1 MQILPFFSLAWSIHS
16 TLCVSSR
23 SAEETSSP
31 SCRPAVAFL
40 YPSLAPHP
48 PRPHAFSGTTCSS
61 RASALNFPLS
71 TGPFECF
78 SDTSCSP
85 SDGYNKTEMCCGEDK
100 RKNPEQNLVSPL
112 IHGLVSQSGSSAV
125 IQQDVSVSRAT
136 LSLSL
141 AGKIQINKPKKK
153 NKPLLIPIWGFF
165 Y

>member
-1 MQILPFFSLAWSIHS
+1 MQILPFFSLARSIHS

-40 YPSLAPHP
+40 YPYPLPRPAPP
-48 PRPHAFSGTTCSS
+48 PPTPHAFSGATCSS
-61 RASALNFPLS
+61 RASALNFPFS

-112 IHGLVSQSGSSAV
+112 IHGLVGQSGSSAV
-125 IQQDVSVSRAT
+125 IRQDVGVSRAA

-141 AGKIQINKPKKK
+141 AGKIQKKT
-153 NKPLLIPIWGFF
+153 NQRRRRNL